1 MRGSMTMHEMSTPSL
16 PKLTDWLNKTAEQI
30 VSNVHRCTHKT
41 CRNHRQHSKKFLTK
55 TYTTACGAITARKKT
70 LRKRPNRH
78 LRAGQSSQVKQNQT
92 LRTLPPI
99 PPIPPP
105 MTSSS
110 ECPARLSTRTHLQCH
125 ACIYPPRALVNITA
139 TRGDDSAYRRG

>member
-1 MRGSMTMHEMSTPSL
+1 MLRSGSVRMRGSMTMHEMSTPSL
-16 PKLTDWLNKTAEQI
+16 PKLTDWFNKTAEQI

-105 MTSSS
+105 DDVEQRMSCSLVHKNTSTVP
-110 ECPARLSTRTHLQCH
+110 CMHIPTTR
-125 ACIYPPRALVNITA
+125 I
-139 TRGDDSAYRRG
+139 G